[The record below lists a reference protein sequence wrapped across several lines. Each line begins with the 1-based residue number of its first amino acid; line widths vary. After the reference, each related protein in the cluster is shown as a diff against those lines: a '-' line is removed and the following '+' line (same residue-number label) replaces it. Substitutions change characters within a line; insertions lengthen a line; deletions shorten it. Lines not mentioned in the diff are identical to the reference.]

1 MNVEY
6 DSVTLPSCATIYS
19 NAVMRES
26 FRVLSLLDRERFS
39 PTFGCFDRT
48 YWAWKFTDFP
58 GARFQE
64 GLCVLSFLFASNF
77 AKNRFY
83 QSHKLLDWIT
93 GGFEFW
99 TKIQYPDGSFDEA
112 YPFER
117 SLAAT
122 AFTTFYL
129 SEAWNFLD
137 GNLTR
142 ATESRFRIALE
153 RAGDWLI
160 NNDEKHGFLSNH
172 LAAAAA
178 ALYHMYRICG
188 ENRFEKRSN
197 YFLQKILD
205 HQSSEGWYDE
215 YGGADPGYQTHGS
228 FYLARLFQ
236 LSGNVRIADSL
247 DDSFQ
252 FLAHF
257 IHPDGSMGGE
267 YGSRNTQ
274 TYYPAAFEMFSGR
287 SGSAHWI
294 SATMLSSVEHL
305 AAAGLGTVD
314 IYNFFPLLNNY
325 VFAYLASDREDHRGE
340 AKVPPQGSGSVLCF
354 PKAGIMKIRNDEYE
368 LYIGLSK
375 GGVVKAFSMR
385 DKRLCLND
393 CGYIGT
399 LKSGQLI
406 SSQSFDRK
414 RNIRFNSD
422 YVVIEGNFSEFKR
435 PVLKPFTFIGFR
447 TFSLTLG
454 RFRTFSY
461 WLKTLLVKVL
471 IHRRHE
477 LDLKYIRRIHWQSDG
492 FTIQDWL
499 QGSIGDKIDN
509 LRREDLFT
517 TIHMGS
523 SRYFLPN
530 EIEPSGSAVPKTAR
544 SIDLHSLNQGVD
556 LKRVIRF

>member
-530 EIEPSGSAVPKTAR
+530 EIEPSGLADRETAR
-544 SIDLHSLNQGVD
+544 SVDLHSLNQGVD